1 MSMNKKSKGKERKRL
16 TKSEMIKRI
25 EKFFNERPSNIYNYK
40 QVSRGIDAKTE
51 PEKCEVARIL
61 QQMCND
67 RFLCEPDPGRYRRN
81 PKKDLRE
88 GTFQRKGHGGHFI
101 IPEGGGE
108 PIAVKE
114 EDSLH
119 ALTGDK
125 VEYVLLTKRRRHD
138 LEGRVSGIK
147 ERAEHTFVGVLEV
160 KKHYAFLVTNNR
172 VLDCDIYIPLD
183 KLHGALDGDKVVAR
197 ITSWEPWENNPVGE
211 VVDKLGTP
219 GENNTEMH
227 AILAEFGL
235 PYRYPQKV
243 EEAADKISD
252 KLPADE
258 IARREDFRGVTT
270 FTIDPKDAKDFDD
283 ALSIRRL
290 DNGNTEVGV
299 HIADVS
305 YYVKPDSIIDKEA
318 YQRATSVYLVDRT
331 IPMLPERLCN
341 ELCSLRPDEEKFCFS
356 AIFEM
361 NDDADIVSSRI
372 KRCVIRSDRRF
383 AYEEVQEILEKGEGE
398 YVTELSKLNDLAHKL
413 RKRRF
418 SRGSIDFDRC
428 EVRFDIDENG
438 KPVSVYF
445 KESKDAN
452 KLIEEFMLLANRTV
466 AEAIGKVPKGKTKKS
481 FVYRVHD
488 LPDTE
493 KMNDV
498 SKFVRRLG
506 YTLKTD
512 GTRNQ
517 LTESINSMLHKAKEK
532 PEENLISTI
541 TIRAMAKAVYTTK
554 NIGHYGLAF
563 AYYTHFTSPIRRY
576 PDVMVHRLLERY
588 LAGGRSVNQKKL
600 EEICQH
606 SSDMEM
612 TAANAERASIK
623 YKQAEFLG
631 DRLGMEYDGTISG
644 INKFGIYV
652 EIDENKCEGMIPFRD
667 FDDDFY
673 EFDEKNYCARGRST
687 HKIYRLGDPMKIRIA
702 RVNMEKRQVDFA
714 LIEKR

>member
-16 TKSEMIKRI
+16 TKSEMIKRT
-25 EKFFNERPSNIYNYK
+25 EKFFNERPANIYNYK

-67 RFLCEPDPGRYRRN
+67 RFLCEADPGRYRRN

-119 ALTGDK
+119 ALSGDK

-172 VLDCDIYIPLD
+172 VLDSDIYIPLD
-183 KLHGALDGDKVVAR
+183 KLHGALDGDKVLAR

-211 VVDKLGTP
+211 IVDRLGTP

-252 KLPADE
+252 ELPADE

-466 AEAIGKVPKGKTKKS
+466 AEAIGKVPKGKAKKS

>member
-61 QQMCND
+61 QQMCSD
-67 RFLCEPDPGRYRRN
+67 KFLCEPDPGRYRRN

-252 KLPADE
+252 ELPADE

-687 HKIYRLGDPMKIRIA
+687 HKIYRLGDPMRIRIA

>member
-1 MSMNKKSKGKERKRL
+1 
-16 TKSEMIKRI
+16 
-25 EKFFNERPSNIYNYK
+25 
-40 QVSRGIDAKTE
+40 
-51 PEKCEVARIL
+51 
-61 QQMCND
+61 
-67 RFLCEPDPGRYRRN
+67 
-81 PKKDLRE
+81 
-88 GTFQRKGHGGHFI
+88 
-101 IPEGGGE
+101 
-108 PIAVKE
+108 
-114 EDSLH
+114 
-119 ALTGDK
+119 
-125 VEYVLLTKRRRHD
+125 
-138 LEGRVSGIK
+138 
-147 ERAEHTFVGVLEV
+147 
-160 KKHYAFLVTNNR
+160 
-172 VLDCDIYIPLD
+172 
-183 KLHGALDGDKVVAR
+183 
-197 ITSWEPWENNPVGE
+197 
-211 VVDKLGTP
+211 
-219 GENNTEMH
+219 
-227 AILAEFGL
+227 
-235 PYRYPQKV
+235 
-243 EEAADKISD
+243 
-252 KLPADE
+252 
-258 IARREDFRGVTT
+258 
-270 FTIDPKDAKDFDD
+270 
-283 ALSIRRL
+283 
-290 DNGNTEVGV
+290 
-299 HIADVS
+299 
-305 YYVKPDSIIDKEA
+305 
-318 YQRATSVYLVDRT
+318 
-331 IPMLPERLCN
+331 
-341 ELCSLRPDEEKFCFS
+341 
-356 AIFEM
+356 
-361 NDDADIVSSRI
+361 
-372 KRCVIRSDRRF
+372 
-383 AYEEVQEILEKGEGE
+383 
-398 YVTELSKLNDLAHKL
+398 
-413 RKRRF
+413 
-418 SRGSIDFDRC
+418 
-428 EVRFDIDENG
+428 
-438 KPVSVYF
+438 
-445 KESKDAN
+445 
-452 KLIEEFMLLANRTV
+452 MLLANRTV

>member
-61 QQMCND
+61 QQMCSD
-67 RFLCEPDPGRYRRN
+67 KFLCEPDPGRYRRN

-172 VLDCDIYIPLD
+172 VLDSDIYIPLD

-252 KLPADE
+252 ELPADE
-258 IARREDFRGVTT
+258 IARREDFRRVTT

-305 YYVKPDSIIDKEA
+305 YYVKPNSIIDKEA